1 MTSVAAS
8 RREIGH
14 RTLGANIVRL
24 DSLSQHPYGPM
35 IMISGYWHL
44 RCSIRVPR
52 FAPWQHS
59 IRGNGLSSRR
69 QALYTGRV
77 HGHQEAGFP
86 RILSCGRNCP
96 RIPLPCFIRQIQG
109 RVGTKTWEE
118 SAKSKRKS
126 SGKRLENRMAT
137 AQIIYLD
144 KDLATNGNITSGGV
158 YGHNAYTEVLC
169 IGDVHHSHMR
179 LNET

>member
-96 RIPLPCFIRQIQG
+96 RIPLP
-109 RVGTKTWEE
+109 
-118 SAKSKRKS
+118 S